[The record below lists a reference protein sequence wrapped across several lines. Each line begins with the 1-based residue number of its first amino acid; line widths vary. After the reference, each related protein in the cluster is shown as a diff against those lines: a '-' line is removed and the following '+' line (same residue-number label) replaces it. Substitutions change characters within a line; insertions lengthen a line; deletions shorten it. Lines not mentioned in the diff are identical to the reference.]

1 MIDFTFTEEQELLR
15 DSVRRFAEREIAPRI
30 PEMVEKRRIPSA
42 IMEGLSKLNLLG
54 MTVPEEYGGMGA
66 DAVTTAVAVE
76 EIARVDPTAS
86 IPVMFLVDN
95 AWSYLLSKFGSDTIR
110 KEILPKV
117 ASGKILTGIA
127 STEPNFGSD
136 IGSMTTVAQK
146 KGSQYVLN
154 GEKAYISL
162 VKDIKEMG
170 GGYVTVAKT
179 DKSKGTSGVSLFY
192 VPHSDE
198 FMEITPLEEMGR
210 EGSTWGSFM
219 MKDYSIPEEYRLGPE
234 NGGFKLVHLGFE
246 FARALIAVISAASA
260 NSCLENGMEYM
271 KTRKAFGQPV
281 GKFQGLQ
288 FQLADHVARMEAART
303 LGYKALWMYDR
314 EQKEGKVSRFEVSKE
329 VAIAKL
335 LSTVWA
341 FDAINDALQW
351 HGAYGYTKYNHQEL
365 ALRAIRSFQLAEGSR
380 EVMKTIIAR
389 EALGKEFMKS

>member
-1 MIDFTFTEEQELLR
+1 MIDFTFTEEQDLLR
-15 DSVRRFAEREIAPRI
+15 ESVKRFAEKEIAPRI
-30 PEMVEKRRIPSA
+30 PEMVEKKRIPPA
-42 IMEGLSKLNLLG
+42 IITGLRNMNLLG
-54 MTVPEEYGGMGA
+54 MTIPEEFGGMGA

-95 AWSYLLSKFGSDTIR
+95 SWSYLVSKLASDNVR
-110 KEILPKV
+110 ENILPKI
-117 ASGKILTGIA
+117 ATGELLTGIA

-136 IGSMTTVAQK
+136 VGAMTTVAEK
-146 KGSQYVLN
+146 KGDKYVLN

-162 VKDIKEMG
+162 IKDIKEIG

-179 DKSKGTSGVSLFY
+179 DKSKGTNGVSLFY

-198 FMEITPLEEMGR
+198 FMEYTTLEEMGR

-219 MKDYSIPEEYRLGPE
+219 MKDYALPEDYMLGPL

-246 FARALIAVISAASA
+246 FARALIAVIAAASA
-260 NSCLENGMEYM
+260 TTCIENGIEYM

-288 FQLADHVARMEAART
+288 FQVADNVARMEAART
-303 LGYKALWMYDR
+303 IGYKALRMYDMEQR
-314 EQKEGKVSRFEVSKE
+314 EGTVSRFDVSRE

-341 FDAINDALQW
+341 FDAINDSLQW
-351 HGAYGYTKYNHQEL
+351 HGAYGYTKYNHQEI

-389 EALGKEFMKS
+389 EAFGKEFMRS

>member
-1 MIDFTFTEEQELLR
+1 MIDFTFTEEQDLLR
-15 DSVRRFAEREIAPRI
+15 DSVRRFAEKEIAPRI
-30 PEMVEKRRIPSA
+30 PQMIEKRRIPSA
-42 IMEGLSKLNLLG
+42 IMEGLKNLNLLG
-54 MTVPEEYGGMGA
+54 MTVPEQYGGMGA
-66 DAVTTAVAVE
+66 DAVTTGIAVE

-95 AWSYLLSKFGSDTIR
+95 AWSYLLSRFASDR
-110 KEILPKV
+110 LKEEVLPKV
-117 ASGKILTGIA
+117 AAGKILTGIA

-136 IGSMTTVAQK
+136 IGSMTTVAVK
-146 KGSQYVLN
+146 KGNQYVIN

-179 DKSKGTSGVSLFY
+179 DRSKGTSGVSLFY

-198 FMEITPLEEMGR
+198 HIEITPLEEMGR
-210 EGSTWGSFM
+210 EGSTWGSINI
-219 MKDYSIPEEYRLGPE
+219 KDYSVPEEYMLGKE

-260 NSCLENGMEYM
+260 TTALENGMEYM
-271 KTRKAFGQPV
+271 KTRKAFGQPI

-303 LGYKALWMYDR
+303 LGYKALWMYDM
-314 EQKEGKVSRFEVSKE
+314 EQKEGKFSRFDVSKE

-351 HGAYGYTKYNHQEL
+351 HGAYGYTKYNPQEL
-365 ALRAIRSFQLAEGSR
+365 ALRGIRSFQLAEGSR

>member
-1 MIDFTFTEEQELLR
+1 MIDFTFTEEQDLLR

-30 PEMVEKRRIPSA
+30 PEMVEKKRMPKEIFQ
-42 IMEGLSKLNLLG
+42 GLRDLNLLG

-66 DAVTTAVAVE
+66 DAVTTAIAVE

-95 AWSYLLSKFGSDTIR
+95 SWSYLLSKLASDNV
-110 KEILPKV
+110 KENILPKV
-117 ASGKILTGIA
+117 AAGKLLTGIA

-136 IGSMTTVAQK
+136 IGSMTTTAVK
-146 KGSQYVLN
+146 RGDSYVLN
-154 GEKAYISL
+154 GEKSYISL
-162 VKDIKEMG
+162 VRDIKDIG

-198 FMEITPLEEMGR
+198 FMEFTTLEEMGR
-210 EGSTWGSFM
+210 EGSTWGGFM
-219 MKDYSIPEEYRLGPE
+219 MKDYVIPEDYMLGPL

-260 NSCLENGMEYM
+260 TTALENGIEYM
-271 KTRKAFGQPV
+271 KTRKAFGQSI

-303 LGYKALWMYDR
+303 LGYKALWMYDM
-314 EQKEGKVSRFEVSKE
+314 EQKEGKFSRFDVSKE
-329 VAIAKL
+329 VATAKL

-351 HGAYGYTKYNHQEL
+351 HGAYGYTKYNHQEI

>member
-1 MIDFTFTEEQELLR
+1 MIDFTFSEEQDILR
-15 DSVRRFAEREIAPRI
+15 DSIRRFAEREIAPRV
-30 PEMVEKRRIPSA
+30 PEMVSKRRIPA
-42 IMEGLSKLNLLG
+42 EIMEGLRKLNVLG

-66 DAVTTAVAVE
+66 DAVTTGIVVE
-76 EIARVDPTAS
+76 EIARADPTAS

-95 AWSYLLSKFGSDTIR
+95 AWSYLLGRFATDSLKE
-110 KEILPKV
+110 EILPKV
-117 ASGKILTGIA
+117 ASGKMLTGIA

-136 IGSMTTVAQK
+136 IGSMTTTADLK
-146 KGSQYVLN
+146 DGKYILN
-154 GEKAYISL
+154 GEKSYISL

-179 DKSKGTSGVSLFY
+179 ARTKGTSGVSLFY

-198 FMEITPLEEMGR
+198 HLEITPLEEMGR
-210 EGSTWGSFM
+210 EGSTWGSLRIN
-219 MKDYSIPEEYRLGPE
+219 DYPIPKEYLLGKE
-234 NGGFKLVHLGFE
+234 NGGFKIVHLGFE
-246 FARALIAVISAASA
+246 FARALIAVISASSA
-260 NSCLENGMEYM
+260 NACLANGMEYM
-271 KTRKAFGQPV
+271 KTRKAFGQAI

-303 LGYKALWMYDR
+303 LGYKALWMYDL
-314 EQKEGKVSRFEVSKE
+314 EQREGKFSRFDVSKE

-351 HGAYGYTKYNHQEL
+351 HGAYGYTKYNPQEL

>member
-1 MIDFTFTEEQELLR
+1 MLDFTFSEEQEILR
-15 DSVRRFAEREIAPRI
+15 DSVRRFAKKEIAPRL
-30 PEMVEKRRIPSA
+30 PEMIQKRRIPKE
-42 IMEGLSKLNLLG
+42 IMDGLRKLNLLG
-54 MTVPEEYGGMGA
+54 MTVPEKYGGMGA
-66 DAVTTAVAVE
+66 DAVTTGIAVE

-95 AWSYLLSKFGSDTIR
+95 AWSYLLGRFGTEEL
-110 KEILPKV
+110 KEQILPQV
-117 ASGKILTGIA
+117 AAGKILTGIA

-136 IGSMTTVAQK
+136 IGSMTTVADR
-146 KGSQYVLN
+146 KGTNYIIN

-179 DKSKGTSGVSLFY
+179 DRSRGTSGVSLFY

-198 FMEITPLEEMGR
+198 YLELTPLEEMGR
-210 EGSTWGSFM
+210 EGSTWGSIRI
-219 MKDYSIPEEYRLGPE
+219 KDYPVPEKYLLGPL
-234 NGGFKLVHLGFE
+234 NGGFKIVHLGFE
-246 FARALIAVISAASA
+246 FARAMIAVISAASA
-260 NSCLENGMEYM
+260 TTALENGMEYM
-271 KTRKAFGQPV
+271 KERKAFGQAI

-303 LGYKALWMYDR
+303 LGYKALWMYDM
-314 EQKEGKVSRFEVSKE
+314 EQKSGKFSRFEVSKE

-351 HGAYGYTKYNHQEL
+351 HGAYGYTKYNPQEL
-365 ALRAIRSFQLAEGSR
+365 ALRGIRSFQLAEGSR

>member
-1 MIDFTFTEEQELLR
+1 MLDFTFSEEQEILR
-15 DSVRRFAEREIAPRI
+15 DSVRGFAKKEIAPRL
-30 PEMVEKRRIPSA
+30 PEMIQKKRIPKE
-42 IMEGLSKLNLLG
+42 IMDGLRKLNLLG
-54 MTVPEEYGGMGA
+54 MTVPEKYGGMGA
-66 DAVTTAVAVE
+66 DAVTTGIAVE

-95 AWSYLLSKFGSDTIR
+95 AWSYLLGRFGTEEL
-110 KEILPKV
+110 KEQILPQV
-117 ASGKILTGIA
+117 AAGRILTGIA

-136 IGSMTTVAQK
+136 IGSMTTVAEK
-146 KGSQYVLN
+146 KGTNYIIN

-162 VKDIKEMG
+162 VQDIKEMG

-179 DKSKGTSGVSLFY
+179 DRTRGTSGVSLFY

-198 FMEITPLEEMGR
+198 YLELTPLEEMGR
-210 EGSTWGSFM
+210 EGSTWGSIRI
-219 MKDYSIPEEYRLGPE
+219 KDFAVPEKYLLGKV
-234 NGGFKLVHLGFE
+234 NGGFKIVHLGFE

-260 NSCLENGMEYM
+260 TTALENGMDYM
-271 KTRKAFGQPV
+271 KERKAFGQPI

-303 LGYKALWMYDR
+303 LGYKALWMYDM
-314 EQKEGKVSRFEVSKE
+314 EQKHGKFSRFEVSKE

-351 HGAYGYTKYNHQEL
+351 HGAYGYTKYNPQEL
-365 ALRAIRSFQLAEGSR
+365 ALRGIRSFQLAEGSR

>member
-1 MIDFTFTEEQELLR
+1 MIDFTFSEEQDILR
-15 DSVRRFAEREIAPRI
+15 DSVRRFAEKEIAPRI
-30 PEMVEKRRIPSA
+30 PEMIEKRRIPAA
-42 IMEGLSKLNLLG
+42 IMEGLKKLNLLG
-54 MTVPEEYGGMGA
+54 MTVPEQYGGMGA
-66 DAVTTAVAVE
+66 DAVTTGIAVE

-95 AWSYLLSKFGSDTIR
+95 AWSYLLSRFATDALKEEVLPRVAAGS
-110 KEILPKV
+110 
-117 ASGKILTGIA
+117 ILTGIA

-136 IGSMTTVAQK
+136 IGSMTTVAEK
-146 KGSQYVLN
+146 KGSNYVLN

-179 DKSKGTSGVSLFY
+179 DKSRGTSGVSLFY
-192 VPHSDE
+192 VPHNDSNL
-198 FMEITPLEEMGR
+198 EITPLEEMGR
-210 EGSTWGSFM
+210 EGSTWGSIRIN
-219 MKDYSIPEEYRLGPE
+219 DYAIPQEYMLGKE

-260 NSCLENGMEYM
+260 NTCLENGMEYM
-271 KTRKAFGQPV
+271 KTRKAFGQPI

-303 LGYKALWMYDR
+303 LGYKALWMYDM
-314 EQKEGKVSRFEVSKE
+314 EQKEGKFSRFEVSKE

-341 FDAINDALQW
+341 FDAINDSLQW
-351 HGAYGYTKYNHQEL
+351 HGAYGYTKYNPQEL
-365 ALRAIRSFQLAEGSR
+365 ALRGIRSFQLAEGSR
-380 EVMKTIIAR
+380 EVMKSIIAR
-389 EALGKEFMKS
+389 ESLGKEFMKS

>member
-1 MIDFTFTEEQELLR
+1 MLDFTFSEEQEILR
-15 DSVRRFAEREIAPRI
+15 DSVRRFAKKEIAPRL
-30 PEMVEKRRIPSA
+30 PEMIQKRRIPKE
-42 IMEGLSKLNLLG
+42 IMDGLRKLNLLG
-54 MTVPEEYGGMGA
+54 MTVPEKYGGMGA
-66 DAVTTAVAVE
+66 DAVTTGIAVE

-95 AWSYLLSKFGSDTIR
+95 AWSYLLGRFGTEEL
-110 KEILPKV
+110 KEQILPQV
-117 ASGKILTGIA
+117 AAGRILTGIA

-136 IGSMTTVAQK
+136 IGSMTTVADR
-146 KGSQYVLN
+146 KGTNYIMN

-179 DKSKGTSGVSLFY
+179 DRSRGTSGVSLFY

-198 FMEITPLEEMGR
+198 YLELTPLEEMGR
-210 EGSTWGSFM
+210 EGSTWGSIRI
-219 MKDYSIPEEYRLGPE
+219 KDYPVPEKYLLGPL
-234 NGGFKLVHLGFE
+234 NGGFKIVHLGFE
-246 FARALIAVISAASA
+246 FARAMIAVISAASA
-260 NSCLENGMEYM
+260 TTALENGMEYM
-271 KTRKAFGQPV
+271 KERKAFGQAI

-303 LGYKALWMYDR
+303 LGYKALWMYDM
-314 EQKEGKVSRFEVSKE
+314 EQKSGKFSRFEVSKE

-351 HGAYGYTKYNHQEL
+351 HGAYGYTKYNPQEL
-365 ALRAIRSFQLAEGSR
+365 ALRGIRSFQLAEGSR

>member
-1 MIDFTFTEEQELLR
+1 MIDFTFSEEQEILR
-15 DSVRRFAEREIAPRI
+15 ESVRRFAEKEIAPRL
-30 PEMVEKRRIPSA
+30 PEMIQKRRIPKE
-42 IMEGLSKLNLLG
+42 IMEGLAKQNLLG
-54 MTVPEEYGGMGA
+54 MTVPERYGGMGA
-66 DAVTTAVAVE
+66 DAVTTGIAVE

-95 AWSYLLSKFGSDTIR
+95 AWSYLLSRYASDEL
-110 KEILPKV
+110 KEEILPRV

-136 IGSMTTVAQK
+136 IGSMTTVAEK
-146 KGSQYVLN
+146 KGSNYIIN

-192 VPHSDE
+192 VPHSDDHLE
-198 FMEITPLEEMGR
+198 LTPLEEMGR
-210 EGSTWGSFM
+210 EGSTWGSIRI
-219 MKDYSIPEEYRLGPE
+219 KDFQVPEKYLLGPL
-234 NGGFKLVHLGFE
+234 NGGFKIVHLGFE

-260 NSCLENGMEYM
+260 TKALENGMEYM
-271 KTRKAFGQPV
+271 KERKAFGQPI

-303 LGYKALWMYDR
+303 LGYKALWMYDQ
-314 EQKEGKVSRFEVSKE
+314 EQKYGKFSRFEVSKE

-351 HGAYGYTKYNHQEL
+351 HGAYGYTKYNPQEL
-365 ALRAIRSFQLAEGSR
+365 ALRGIRSFQLAEGSR

>member
-1 MIDFTFTEEQELLR
+1 MIDFTFTEEQDLLR

-30 PEMVEKRRIPSA
+30 PEMVEKRRIPRA
-42 IMEGLSKLNLLG
+42 ITDGLRNLNLLG

-95 AWSYLLSKFGSDTIR
+95 SWSYLLSKFASDSV
-110 KEILPKV
+110 KENILPGV
-117 ASGKILTGIA
+117 AAGKLITGIA

-136 IGSMTTVAQK
+136 IGSMTTIAEK
-146 KGSQYVLN
+146 KGSNYVLN

-162 VKDIKEMG
+162 VKDIREIG

-198 FMEITPLEEMGR
+198 HMDYTTLEEMGR

-219 MKDYSIPEEYRLGPE
+219 MKDYEIPEDYMLGPL

-246 FARALIAVISAASA
+246 FARGLISVISAASA

-303 LGYKALWMYDR
+303 IGYKALRMYDM
-314 EQKEGKVSRFEVSKE
+314 EQRDGSVSRFDVSKE

-341 FDAINDALQW
+341 FDAINDSLQW
-351 HGAYGYTKYNHQEL
+351 HGAYGYTKYNHQEI

>member
-1 MIDFTFTEEQELLR
+1 MLDFTFSEEQEILR
-15 DSVRRFAEREIAPRI
+15 DSVRRFAKKEIAPRL
-30 PEMVEKRRIPSA
+30 PEMIQKRRIPKE
-42 IMEGLSKLNLLG
+42 IMDGLRKLNLLG
-54 MTVPEEYGGMGA
+54 MTVPEKYGGMGA
-66 DAVTTAVAVE
+66 DAVTTGIAVE

-95 AWSYLLSKFGSDTIR
+95 AWSYLLGRFGTEEL
-110 KEILPKV
+110 KEQILPQV
-117 ASGKILTGIA
+117 AAGKILTGIA

-136 IGSMTTVAQK
+136 IGSMTTVADR
-146 KGSQYVLN
+146 KGTNYIIN

-179 DKSKGTSGVSLFY
+179 DRSRGTSGVSLFY

-198 FMEITPLEEMGR
+198 YLELTPLEEMGR
-210 EGSTWGSFM
+210 EGSTWGSIRI
-219 MKDYSIPEEYRLGPE
+219 KDYPVPEKYLLGPL
-234 NGGFKLVHLGFE
+234 NGGFKIVHLGFE
-246 FARALIAVISAASA
+246 FARAMIAVISAASA
-260 NSCLENGMEYM
+260 TTALENGMEYM
-271 KTRKAFGQPV
+271 KERKAFGQAI

-288 FQLADHVARMEAART
+288 FQLADHVAKIEAART
-303 LGYKALWMYDR
+303 LGYKALWMYDM
-314 EQKEGKVSRFEVSKE
+314 EQKDGKFSRFEVSKE

-351 HGAYGYTKYNHQEL
+351 HGAYGYTKYNPQEL
-365 ALRAIRSFQLAEGSR
+365 ALRGIRSFQLAEGSR

>member
-1 MIDFTFTEEQELLR
+1 MIDFTFTEEQDLLR
-15 DSVRRFAEREIAPRI
+15 DSVRRFAQKEIAPRI
-30 PEMVEKRRIPSA
+30 TEMIEKRRIPSA
-42 IMEGLSKLNLLG
+42 IMEGLAKLNLLG

-66 DAVTTAVAVE
+66 DAVTTGIAVE
-76 EIARVDPTAS
+76 EIARADPTAS

-95 AWSYLLSKFGSDTIR
+95 AWSYLLSKFGSETL
-110 KEILPKV
+110 KESILPKV

-136 IGSMTTVAQK
+136 IGSMTTVAEK
-146 KGSQYVLN
+146 KGSNYVIN

-179 DKSKGTSGVSLFY
+179 DRTKGTSGVSLFY

-198 FMEITPLEEMGR
+198 HIEITPLEEMGR
-210 EGSTWGSFM
+210 EGSTWGSINI
-219 MKDYSIPEEYRLGPE
+219 KDYSVPEDYMLGKE

-246 FARALIAVISAASA
+246 FARALIAVISSASA
-260 NSCLENGMEYM
+260 TTCLENGMEYM
-271 KTRKAFGQPV
+271 KTRKAFGQPI

-303 LGYKALWMYDR
+303 LGYKALWMYDM
-314 EQKEGKVSRFEVSKE
+314 EQKEGKFSRFEVSKE

-351 HGAYGYTKYNHQEL
+351 HGAYGYTKYNPQEL
-365 ALRAIRSFQLAEGSR
+365 ALRGIRSFQLAEGSR

>member
-1 MIDFTFTEEQELLR
+1 MIDFTFSEEQEILR
-15 DSVRRFAEREIAPRI
+15 DSVKRFAEKEIAPRV
-30 PEMVEKRRIPSA
+30 PEMIEKRRIPRE
-42 IMEGLSKLNLLG
+42 IMDGLRKQNLLG
-54 MTVPEEYGGMGA
+54 MTVPEKYGGMGA
-66 DAVTTAVAVE
+66 DAVTTGIAVE
-76 EIARVDPTAS
+76 EIAKVDPTAS

-95 AWSYLLSKFGSDTIR
+95 AWSYLLSKYATDGF
-110 KEILPKV
+110 KEKVLPKI
-117 ASGKILTGIA
+117 AAGKILTGIA

-136 IGSMTTVAQK
+136 IGSMTTVADK
-146 KGSQYVLN
+146 KGSDYIIN

-162 VKDIKEMG
+162 VKDIKEIG

-179 DKSKGTSGVSLFY
+179 DKSKSTSGVSLFY

-198 FMEITPLEEMGR
+198 YMELTPLEEMGR
-210 EGSTWGSFM
+210 EGSTWGSIRFN
-219 MKDYSIPEEYRLGPE
+219 DCPVPEENLIGTL
-234 NGGFKLVHLGFE
+234 NGGFKIVHLGFE

-260 NSCLENGMEYM
+260 TTALGNGMEYM
-271 KTRKAFGQPV
+271 KERKAFGQPI

-303 LGYKALWMYDR
+303 LGYKALWMYDM
-314 EQKEGKVSRFEVSKE
+314 EQKEGRFSRFEVSNE

-335 LSTVWA
+335 LSTVWG

-351 HGAYGYTKYNHQEL
+351 HGAYGYTKYNPQEL